1 MTDQTMTCDLAREAL
16 WPDPSLPALAQAR
29 EHYDRCEACQTF
41 FRNQAALGERLA
53 HLTRP
58 GAPDA
63 LRARIVARVA
73 AERRAVRR
81 RAGWA
86 GVALAAAA
94 ALAITIGLRAPG
106 DDDIAVPFVAQAT
119 RALPPANVF
128 RSTQVGQVEEWL
140 QNQIGDE
147 VHVPDISDATIL
159 GGRVVELDGVP
170 GVAAVYDYHGMPL
183 TYFAVSTDE
192 MAGRRMDIEA
202 GIRLAA
208 AQGYEVAIWA
218 ETSGL
223 RAVAAQMPR
232 AHVQAVAKE
241 CRDKAMLRPL

>member
-16 WPDPSLPALAQAR
+16 WPDPSLPALAEAR
-29 EHYDRCEACQTF
+29 EHYDRCEACRAF

-63 LRARIVARVA
+63 LRARVV
-73 AERRAVRR
+73 
-81 RAGWA
+81 A
-86 GVALAAAA
+86 GVAAGRSARPRRAIWVGVILAAAA
-94 ALAITIGLRAPG
+94 ALAIAVGLRAPG
-106 DDDIAVPFVAQAT
+106 DDDLAVPFVAQAT

-128 RSTQVGQVEEWL
+128 RSTQVSQVEEWL

-147 VHVPDISDATIL
+147 IHVPDISDATIL
-159 GGRVVELDGVP
+159 GGRVVDVDGVP
-170 GVAAVYDYHGMPL
+170 GVAAVYEYHGLPL

-202 GIRLAA
+202 GIQSAA

-218 ETSGL
+218 ESGGL
-223 RAVAAQMPR
+223 RAVAAPMPR
-232 AHVQAVAKE
+232 AHLQAVAKE
-241 CRDKAMLRPL
+241 CRDKAMLRTL